1 MEICPLAGLMIA
13 PWTKAAWPSLSSW
26 HGPAAG
32 SVAVSRYG
40 VARPS
45 GVSGFSGTM
54 RVQFGSVA
62 AAGAAAPPGVVVVLN
77 MPVAPRAMVAT
88 APTATIASTETVLTG
103 WATTAPSGPR
113 RRRRRPGRTGRG
125 RGERGS
131 SPVNAYGELGSRSY
145 PGRTGPRAGPR
156 SPYPGGGA
164 AAAAARG

>member
-32 SVAVSRYG
+32 SVEVSRYG

-54 RVQFGSVA
+54 RGQFGAAA
-62 AAGAAAPPGVVVVLN
+62 AAGAAAPPGGGVVLN

-113 RRRRRPGRTGRG
+113 RRRRRPGRAGGGERG
-125 RGERGS
+125 WGERGS
-131 SPVNAYGELGSRSY
+131 SPGNAKGGRGFRSY
-145 PGRTGPRAGPR
+145 PGRTGPYAGPR
-156 SPYPGGGA
+156 SVDPGG
-164 AAAAARG
+164 RPP